1 MGIVLERI
9 EPSPT
14 VHIPVLLQEVVEH
27 LQISPGSTIVDGT
40 LGGAGHAIAILDR
53 LGSNGVLIGIDRDP
67 AAIARA
73 SLRLESALEAWRALN
88 PQSQAPRVLLSQSSY
103 LELPEVLSQNGI
115 SGIDGLLLDLGLS
128 SDQLADRERGFSF
141 RDDGPLDLRFDPS
154 SGVPAFELLSRV
166 REEELA
172 NMIFEYGE
180 ERFSRRIARNI
191 VEARR
196 VSPIRTTKQLYDL
209 VHRSVPG
216 KVHGRIDSATRTFQA
231 LRIAVNR
238 ELEHLESALK
248 VLPPL
253 LNPGGRFLAI
263 SFHSL
268 EDRLVKNAFRETEG
282 LQNLTKK
289 PIVASATEVAMNPRS
304 RSAKLR
310 VSQRISD

>member
-73 SLRLESALEAWRALN
+73 SLRLETALEAWRAKN